1 MRAEWEAAVRTRAAG
16 DRLRGCVVDVVVQ
29 ALRSP
34 LSVSLNPRVA
44 RDDGRPRVLGV
55 FSFRHDAHLVP
66 GLIENIGPMV
76 DGWVAWDDRSTDSP
90 FGDESR
96 RREALLEAA

>member
-1 MRAEWEAAVRTRAAG
+1 MAEFLAQES
-16 DRLRGCVVDVVVQ
+16 
-29 ALRSP
+29 RSP
-34 LSVSLNPRVA
+34 LSVSLDARVS
-44 RDDGRPRVLGV
+44 RDDDRPLVLGV

-96 RREALLEAA
+96 RRKAHRQFLVGCTCT